1 MRYLLAGLG
10 AVMLAGGLCGA
21 WEDQPLIRLFD
32 GKSLAGWAP
41 EHTDRFV
48 VRDGRLVQEGGAGW
62 LRSEKTFKNFELH
75 AEVRMLKEGAETG
88 ILFRASRES
97 TGKDPY
103 WPVRSY
109 QLQINDGDA
118 NLVLL
123 GHGMMAPRF
132 DRKSESLKQALKIAR
147 GMAEDHPQGQ
157 GTEARGHPQR
167 VRDHDLQQSRSGR
180 RASRVAGQDWFG
192 PVAGTHG
199 EGVSLASAAD
209 PSASLDVSW
218 RQRPTRPS
226 ASAGISRNRLK
237 SRSRPQSSFSIASS
251 GGRVD
256 GSTPSGP
263 VRIA

>member
-32 GKSLAGWAP
+32 GKTLAGWAP

-97 TGKDPY
+97 TGKDPH

-132 DRKSESLKQALKIAR
+132 DRKSESLKQALKAPGEWQKIILNVK
-147 GMAEDHPQGQ
+147 GPKLEVILNGLVITTSSSLEVV
-157 GTEARGHPQR
+157 GGHLGLLGRTGSVQWR
-167 VRDHDLQQSRSGR
+167 ELTVRE
-180 RASRVAGQDWFG
+180 F
-192 PVAGTHG
+192 P
-199 EGVSLASAAD
+199 
-209 PSASLDVSW
+209 
-218 RQRPTRPS
+218 
-226 ASAGISRNRLK
+226 
-237 SRSRPQSSFSIASS
+237 
-251 GGRVD
+251 
-256 GSTPSGP
+256 
-263 VRIA
+263 